1 MDKVVVGKDTAWR
14 KDMTV
19 ADLLCDL
26 NETRPLVG
34 VVVNGIYGS
43 RSQFGKLKIPD
54 QGEVRFIPWREDMTV
69 AELLEYKTDET
80 YFCAAT
86 INGLL
91 IPEDRFDTSF
101 IPENSE
107 VWLLTVVGGG

>member
-19 ADLLCDL
+19 ADLLCEL

-54 QGEVRFIPWREDMTV
+54 QGEVRFIPWREGMTL
-69 AELLEYKTDET
+69 ADLLEYKMDET
-80 YFCAAT
+80 YFSAAT
-86 INGLL
+86 INGLH
-91 IPEDRFDTSF
+91 IPEDRFETSF
-101 IPENSE
+101 IPENAE

>member
-1 MDKVVVGKDTAWR
+1 MNKIIVGKDIVWR
-14 KDMTV
+14 KGMTV
-19 ADLLCDL
+19 ADLLCEL
-26 NETRPLVG
+26 NENRPLVG
-34 VVVNGIYGS
+34 VVINGIYGS

-54 QGEVRFIPWREDMTV
+54 QGEVRFIPWREGMTV
-69 AELLEYKTDET
+69 AELLEYTINQA

-91 IPEDRFDTSF
+91 IPEGRFDRSF
-101 IPENSE
+101 IPENAE